1 MALRIGELFG
11 VIDLDD
17 SGARRGIARTEAGLD
32 GLVRTTDGRLRDMRG
47 RFARQGEAM
56 GDSLGENIRSGA
68 LRAAA
73 GLGILGAAVPA
84 VAAATVTLGGLAAG
98 AAAAGLAVKA
108 FTTAVGPQ
116 MEGVQEVAKLAEE
129 AEKAAAEGAADAAEK
144 QQAYT
149 AALAEL
155 PPATRETARAFLGL
169 KSDYQQWSD
178 ALSDTTMPVVTKGL
192 TTLRGLLPTLTPFVD
207 AAAGAFSS
215 FLDDVEE
222 GVESARFKEWASE
235 TAAASG
241 PALRDL
247 LAFVKN
253 LAVGFAG
260 LLYAFLPA
268 SAGITGGL
276 VDLSAA
282 FADWAT
288 SLGDSQ
294 GFASFLDLADE
305 GGETLGNLAGAAV
318 EVLVA
323 LGPLIGVGTQIA
335 LVLARIVGATPTPV
349 LTALAVAIGA
359 VTLASKAWAIAQTV
373 VAVRN
378 RIWTAS
384 QWQLNASM
392 YASPVFWIIAAI
404 VALVAVVVLIATK
417 TTWFQT
423 AWSTAWGFIKATTD
437 TVVAG
442 IGSALGWFG
451 SLPGRLGGWFGAA
464 KNAAVR
470 KLVELHAYLTGVPGR
485 AASAL
490 AALPGRLRG
499 AASRGFQAFR
509 SAAGQKVGEF
519 LGWVRGFPRSIAAG
533 IGSLGGLLRGHGRD
547 VVRGLWAGIRSMG
560 GWLKSTITGWAKSVI
575 PGPVARALRIGS
587 PSRLMADEVGRWIPA
602 GIVEGIESGA
612 GAVDRTMRTL
622 VTTPTP
628 GQATAAAM
636 AAQTTAATGGA
647 VGGGGRLVLDVTG
660 ADAEFKRLVRRMV
673 RVDGRGSVQTAFGT

>member
-17 SGARRGIARTEAGLD
+17 SGAQRGIARTED
-32 GLVRTTDGRLRDMRG
+32 GLNSLTRSTDGRLRDLHG
-47 RFARQGEAM
+47 RFIAAGAAM
-56 GDSLGENIRSGA
+56 GTDLGDRVRSGA

-73 GLGILGAAVPA
+73 GLGVLGAAVPA
-84 VAAATVTLGGLAAG
+84 VAAATVALGGLAAG

-108 FTTAVGPQ
+108 FSAAVGPQ
-116 MEGVQEVAKLAEE
+116 MDGVREVAKLAEE

-155 PPATRETARAFLGL
+155 PPATQQTARAFLGL

-178 ALSDTTMPVVTKGL
+178 ALSATTMPVVTKGI
-192 TTLRGLLPTLTPFVD
+192 TTLRSLLPTLTPFVE

-247 LAFVKN
+247 LSVVKN
-253 LAVGFAG
+253 LGVGFGG
-260 LLYAFLPA
+260 LLQAFLPA
-268 SAGITGGL
+268 AEGVTGEL
-276 VDLSAA
+276 VDMSGA
-282 FADWAT
+282 FADWG
-288 SLGDSQ
+288 SNLDGSE
-294 GFASFLDLADE
+294 GFEQFLALADE
-305 GGETLGNLAGAAV
+305 GGETLGSLAGATLDL
-318 EVLVA
+318 LVA

-335 LVLARIVGATPTPV
+335 LVLAQIVSATPTPV

-359 VTLASKAWAIAQTV
+359 VTVASKAWAIAQTV

-392 YASPVFWIIAAI
+392 YASPAFWVIAAI
-404 VALVAVVVLIATK
+404 VALVTAVVLIATK
-417 TTWFQT
+417 TDWFQR
-423 AWSTAWGFIKATTD
+423 AWSAAWGLIRSAASAAVAAIDTTL
-437 TVVAG
+437 A
-442 IGSALGWFG
+442 WFG
-451 SLPGRLGGWFGAA
+451 SLPGKAAGWFGGVKDAA
-464 KNAAVR
+464 TEKITG
-470 KLVELHAYLTGVPGR
+470 LTSWLGGLPGR
-485 AASAL
+485 TASAL
-490 AALPGRLRG
+490 AGLPGSLRG

-509 SAAGQKVGEF
+509 SAAGQKAAAF

-602 GIVEGIESGA
+602 GIVEGIEAGA
-612 GAVDRTMRTL
+612 PAVDRTMRGL
-622 VTTPTP
+622 VSTPTP
-628 GQATAAAM
+628 GQAT
-636 AAQTTAATGGA
+636 TAALANTTSSSSSSA
-647 VGGGGRLVLDVTG
+647 GGGRIILDVTG
-660 ADAEFKRLVRRMV
+660 ADAEFKRLIRRMV
-673 RVDGRGSVQTAFGT
+673 RLDGRGSVQTAFGT